1 MGGEGGR
8 KVGVGDLLAT
18 FDVIEDDDAIVVD
31 IDTVD
36 EGVDDVTTE
45 IRVEEIAGAEALQP
59 GAHFVLRKTYIMR
72 DTEFGK
78 VGFDC

>member
-1 MGGEGGR
+1 MGGKGGR
-8 KVGVGDLLAT
+8 KVGVGDLLTT

-59 GAHFVLRKTYIMR
+59 GAHFALCKTYIMR
-72 DTEFGK
+72 DAEFGK
-78 VGFDC
+78 VGFGC